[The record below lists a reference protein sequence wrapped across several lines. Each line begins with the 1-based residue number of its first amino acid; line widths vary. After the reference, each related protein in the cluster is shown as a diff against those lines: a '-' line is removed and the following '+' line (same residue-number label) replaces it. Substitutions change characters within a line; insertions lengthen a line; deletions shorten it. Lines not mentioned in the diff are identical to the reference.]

1 MDAHKQPNQNDLYK
15 GAGIY
20 ISVPKCPV
28 CKLIDCR
35 YIINRSGIFNF
46 EYEFEDLGS
55 IYHILKC
62 TKCQCFFKFSK
73 ETLQPNISSI
83 NCCNVL
89 KEFIED
95 ILGEDISVSEDI

>member
-1 MDAHKQPNQNDLYK
+1 MDVHKQPNQNDLYK

-28 CKLIDCR
+28 CKLIDYR

-55 IYHILKC
+55 TYHILKC

-73 ETLQPNISSI
+73 ETDISSQHNISSI

-95 ILGEDISVSEDI
+95 ILGEDI